1 MMQFFYAI
9 LDVDRARELVAGKV
23 IKCGMCGQDIAA
35 GFNMDV
41 QAHAEIHIEQHAGH
55 KPDYQQRKARRLA
68 GARNLE
74 CAPYG
79 EQAKWY
85 GTLVEKLI
93 AEKQIDYRLLLDQR
107 ILVPVVGRG

>member
-1 MMQFFYAI
+1 MNVLYAI
-9 LDVDRARELVAGKV
+9 LDVDKTRELVAGKV

-35 GFNMDV
+35 GFPMDV
-41 QAHAEIHIEQHAGH
+41 QAHAEIHIEQHTGH
-55 KPDYQQRKARRLA
+55 TPEYQQRKARRVA

-85 GTLVEKLI
+85 GTLLEKLI
-93 AEKQIDYRLLLDQR
+93 AENQIDHKFLLEQG